1 MLVCLRVPIRSLWK
15 MVSIGE
21 ALDFPPLTV
30 RMSAGGITMLAI
42 ILLSFASPAAIAD
55 GPIGLGSPLPTVE
68 AVPATSTFIKRE
80 IPKGSKLSDM
90 TVDDLL
96 THSPNELAKAASGSV
111 SRTPLSDKLDKR
123 EAHVMAITGGKGIT
137 ASGPVDL
144 TPNIDAE
151 LAAQAASIAKASMQ
165 EAAQRNEARSMPIPY
180 LVGGGLLI
188 LIIGY
193 GAGVR
198 RRKALP
204 ASS

>member
-1 MLVCLRVPIRSLWK
+1 
-15 MVSIGE
+15 
-21 ALDFPPLTV
+21 
-30 RMSAGGITMLAI
+30 MLAI
-42 ILLSFASPAAIAD
+42 ILLSIASPSAMVD
-55 GPIGLGSPLPTVE
+55 DNSGLGAPLPTAE
-68 AVPATSTFIKRE
+68 AAPATSTPIKRQ

-96 THSPNELAKAASGSV
+96 THSPNELVKAASGSA
-111 SRTPLSDKLDKR
+111 SRRSPLPDKVAKR
-123 EAHVMAITGGKGIT
+123 EAHVMAITSGKGIT
-137 ASGPVDL
+137 ANGPVAL

-151 LAAQAASIAKASMQ
+151 LAAQAASVAKASQ
-165 EAAQRNEARSMPIPY
+165 QQAGQRSMPTPY
-180 LVGGGLLI
+180 IIGGGLLI

>member
-1 MLVCLRVPIRSLWK
+1 
-15 MVSIGE
+15 
-21 ALDFPPLTV
+21 
-30 RMSAGGITMLAI
+30 MLAI
-42 ILLSFASPAAIAD
+42 ILLSFASPAAMAD
-55 GPIGLGSPLPTVE
+55 NPSGLASPLPKVE
-68 AVPATSTFIKRE
+68 AAPVKSTPIRRE

-96 THSPNELAKAASGSV
+96 THSPNELVKAASGSA
-111 SRTPLSDKLDKR
+111 SRTPLPDKLDKQA
-123 EAHVMAITGGKGIT
+123 AHIAAITGGKGIV
-137 ASGPVDL
+137 ANGPVDL

-151 LAAQAASIAKASMQ
+151 LAAQAASVAKADKLR
-165 EAAQRNEARSMPIPY
+165 AADSKTGQRSMPIPY
-180 LVGGGLLI
+180 IVGGGLLI